1 MLKENSMEILRKF
14 RDRKLIQ
21 AVSKSIEKIAKK
33 LDYVRIMH
41 VCGTHE
47 HTITFFGLRSL
58 LPDNVELIA
67 GPGCPVCIVP
77 AREVDEA
84 IEIVFS
90 GIRVY
95 TYGDMYRVPGTKM
108 SLADA
113 RSEGADVK
121 VVYGFNDAIR
131 LHMKD
136 RKKSVF
142 FAVGF
147 ETTAPTLA
155 AFISRRLIPDDLMI
169 LPSFRLT
176 VPIMKYILSSFDIN
190 IDGII
195 CPGHVSTIVGA
206 SAWSFIPRISGIP
219 AVVAGFEPL
228 DVMLAVFSILK
239 MILEGKPR
247 LVNEYSRAVSWRG
260 NITAKRYVREVFYRA
275 DGEWR
280 GIGRVKRSR
289 LLLRKRFK
297 HLDARSRL
305 SVSVDTGPE
314 FKPGCRCADIILG
327 KAKPTDCPLFMRACT
342 PDRPQGPCMVSSE
355 GTCSIWAKY
364 GGYERIQWHYD

>member
-1 MLKENSMEILRKF
+1 MEIVRKF
-14 RDRKLIQ
+14 RDKKLIE
-21 AVSKSIEKIAKK
+21 AVSKSIEKVAKK

-84 IEIVFS
+84 IEIALS

-95 TYGDMYRVPGTKM
+95 TYGDMYKVPGTKM

-121 VVYGFNDAIR
+121 VIYGFNDVVR

-136 RKKSVF
+136 QREAVF

-147 ETTAPTLA
+147 ETTAPTVA
-155 AFISRRLIPDDLMI
+155 ALIDRGLIPKGLMI
-169 LPSFRLT
+169 LPAFRLT
-176 VPIMKYILSSFDIN
+176 VPIMKYILSDSEID
-190 IDGII
+190 IDGVI
-195 CPGHVSTIVGA
+195 CPGHVSAIVGA
-206 SAWSFIPRISGIP
+206 GAWSFIPRIAKIP

-228 DVMLAVFSILK
+228 DVMLAVLSILE
-239 MILEGKPR
+239 MLLNGKPR
-247 LVNEYSRAVSWRG
+247 LVNEYSRVVSWRG
-260 NITAKRYVREVFYRA
+260 NIIAKRYVQKVFYKA

-280 GIGRVKRSR
+280 GIGMVKKSR
-289 LLLRKRFK
+289 LLLKSKFK
-297 HLDARSRL
+297 HLNARYRL
-305 SVSVDTGPE
+305 KISVSEGPD

-327 KAKPTDCPLFMRACT
+327 KAKPTDCPLFMHSCT
-342 PDRPQGPCMVSSE
+342 PERPQGPCMVSSE

-364 GGYERIQWHYD
+364 GGYERV